1 MNFKIGEKIIT
12 PNPSI
17 FDAQIIEIK
26 GTLAVINGKMEFKN
40 RTKKIMEVKRTF
52 PLNALRKEKFSEKYI
67 SEENR
72 FGSLINWE
80 GIEIEKSNPSI
91 SVLDLYERYAENKI
105 EMNPQYQRDLVW
117 TLNQKQEYITA
128 LLKSHAEIKPVFAL
142 EYENGGSG
150 IYEVVDGKQRLNT
163 IFEFIEDKF
172 SIPFREKQ
180 EKGMKKE
187 LKFSKLSAKD
197 VSKILNFN
205 VEQTVFICF
214 DGKIPLSFKIELFLE
229 INEKGT
235 RINEEHIKKVKQ
247 MINQKI

>member
-1 MNFKIGEKIIT
+1 MNFKIGEKIKT

-17 FDAQIIEIK
+17 FDAKITEIK

-40 RTKKIMEVKRTF
+40 RTEKIMEIKRTF
-52 PLNALRKEKFSEKYI
+52 PLTALRKEKFSEKDI

-72 FGSLINWE
+72 FGSLITWE
-80 GIEIEKSNPSI
+80 GTEIEKSNPSI

-105 EMNPQYQRDLVW
+105 EINPQYQRNLVW
-117 TLNQKQEYITA
+117 TLEQKQEYITA
-128 LLKSHAEIKPVFAL
+128 LLKSRAEIKPVFVL
-142 EYENGGSG
+142 EYENGNDG
-150 IYEVVDGKQRLNT
+150 IYEIVDGKQRLNA

-172 SIPFREKQ
+172 SVPFDKNQ
-180 EKGMKKE
+180 GKE
-187 LKFSKLSAKD
+187 MKFSELSAKD
-197 VSKILNFN
+197 VLKILNFN

-235 RINEEHIKKVKQ
+235 RISTEHIKKVKR
-247 MINQKI
+247 MINKKCER

>member
-1 MNFKIGEKIIT
+1 MKFKIGEKIKA

-17 FDAQIIEIK
+17 TDAQIIKIK
-26 GTLAVINGKMEFKN
+26 GTLAVIKGKMQFKN
-40 RTKKIMEVKRTF
+40 RSERVIEVERTF
-52 PLNALRKEKFSEKYI
+52 PLTALRKEKFSKNDI

-80 GIEIEKSNPSI
+80 GTEIEKSNPSI

-117 TLNQKQEYITA
+117 TLNQKQEYITS
-128 LLKSHAEIKPVFAL
+128 LLKSRAEVKPVFTL
-142 EYENGGSG
+142 EYENGGNG
-150 IYEVVDGKQRLNT
+150 IYEVVDGKQRLNA

-172 SIPFREKQ
+172 SIPLKEVQK
-180 EKGMKKE
+180 KGTEKE
-187 LKFSKLSAKD
+187 LKFSELSAKD

-214 DGKIPLSFKIELFLE
+214 EGKIPLSFKIELFLE

-235 RINEEHIKKVKQ
+235 RISTEHIKKVKR
-247 MINQKI
+247 MIQKM

>member
-1 MNFKIGEKIIT
+1 MKFKIGEKIKT
-12 PNPSI
+12 PNSSI
-17 FDAQIIEIK
+17 YDARIIEIK
-26 GTLAVINGKMEFKN
+26 GTLAVIKGKMQFKN
-40 RTKKIMEVKRTF
+40 RSEKIMEVQRTF
-52 PLNALRKEKFSEKYI
+52 PLTALRKEAFFENDI

-72 FGSLINWE
+72 FSSLINWE
-80 GIEIEKSNPSI
+80 GTEIEKSNLSI

-117 TLNQKQEYITA
+117 TLEQKQEYITA
-128 LLKSHAEIKPVFAL
+128 LIKSRTEIKPVFTL

-150 IYEVVDGKQRLNT
+150 IYEVVDGKQRLNA

-214 DGKIPLSFKIELFLE
+214 ERKIPLSFKIELFLE

-235 RINEEHIKKVKQ
+235 RISEEHIKK
-247 MINQKI
+247 